1 MDPRSSVPQVPLHL
15 TSICILSPSNT
26 PLYVHS
32 FTSEQ
37 DELRHY
43 HLNHAAVDVLEERRA
58 CTEHGT
64 GFLKS
69 ADATLSVVM
78 TSTPTR
84 PADSYLGLLYSLEDM
99 AFYGFQTTT
108 KLRIVLSVS
117 MVDAM
122 IKDADIVAIFR
133 AVHNLVL
140 IACNNPFLSLPSSFR
155 AISAN
160 KSGRGE
166 TENLTNPSLPTS
178 KMFAT
183 NPEEIKPVWLKQSR
197 RFTEGIKAIGEML
210 SGGR

>member
-43 HLNHAAVDVLEERRA
+43 HLNHAAVDVLEER
-58 CTEHGT
+58 
-64 GFLKS
+64 L
-69 ADATLSVVM
+69 VM

-155 AISAN
+155 AIPAN

-183 NPEEIKPVWLKQSR
+183 NPEEIKPIWLKQSR